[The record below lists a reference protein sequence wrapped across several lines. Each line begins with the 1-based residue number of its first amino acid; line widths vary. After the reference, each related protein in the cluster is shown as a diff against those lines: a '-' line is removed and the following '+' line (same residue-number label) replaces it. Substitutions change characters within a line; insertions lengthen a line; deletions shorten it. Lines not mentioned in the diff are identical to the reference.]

1 LCDPI
6 ARQKLDTAIEEKN
19 EKSAERVL
27 HVRPI
32 RARYDKKQYYKKL
45 FKDPF

>member
-1 LCDPI
+1 LRDPI
-6 ARQKLDTAIEEKN
+6 ARQKLDTSIEEKN
-19 EKSAERVL
+19 EKGAEQVL

-32 RARYDKKQYYKKL
+32 RTRYDKKQYYKKL